1 MAAALSTA
9 ARVSR
14 SFRSR
19 RIAPTALPNNIV
31 VHKLK
36 DKLGTKGV
44 PTAEL
49 ELRGTRARL
58 VGELGRGVP
67 HIATLFNLTR
77 IHNATAA
84 CASMRRIIAAA
95 RDYAPRRTALG
106 ASLADN
112 SLHLQTIAE
121 MEAHCRAALLM
132 LMDSVVLL
140 GETEVPPNGDKAR
153 ADAAARTLRIA
164 TPLLKLFT
172 AKQAMIVTSE
182 GIESLGAHGYM
193 EDSGIPRLLRDAQV
207 LPIWEGTTNVLAL
220 DMLRVMSHDAQ
231 AVGDFMA
238 RAEKRA
244 AEKSRP
250 ALAAARAAIEL
261 ALGKVAKGG
270 DKTPAAARAIAMA
283 LSAHYCAALT
293 SEAAASSRARTDEY
307 VADRWAHVL
316 LPSFV
321 RDLEWIVERRP
332 SAELLRRVAFDMAED
347 GANRNNAGQDRDARG
362 SLRPRF

>member
-1 MAAALSTA
+1 
-9 ARVSR
+9 
-14 SFRSR
+14 
-19 RIAPTALPNNIV
+19 
-31 VHKLK
+31 
-36 DKLGTKGV
+36 
-44 PTAEL
+44 
-49 ELRGTRARL
+49 
-58 VGELGRGVP
+58 
-67 HIATLFNLTR
+67 
-77 IHNATAA
+77 
-84 CASMRRIIAAA
+84 MRRIIAAA

-112 SLHLQTIAE
+112 ALHLQTIAE

-220 DMLRVMSHDAQ
+220 DMLRVMSHDAR
-231 AVGDFMA
+231 AVTDFMA
-238 RAEKRA
+238 RAEARA

-250 ALAAARAAIEL
+250 ALGAARTAIDRGARCNRQERRQD
-261 ALGKVAKGG
+261 AGSGARRG
-270 DKTPAAARAIAMA
+270 DGAQRTLLRRARPARRRRRRARAPTSMLPIAGPMCCCRRLCA
-283 LSAHYCAALT
+283 ISSGWLSARPTPTCCA
-293 SEAAASSRARTDEY
+293 
-307 VADRWAHVL
+307 
-316 LPSFV
+316 
-321 RDLEWIVERRP
+321 
-332 SAELLRRVAFDMAED
+332 RVAFDMAED
-347 GANRNNAGQDRDARG
+347 GANRNNAGKDRDARG